1 MNFDLS
7 RPVYF
12 YEYGRPIK
20 NKLHLDVS
28 QSSYKKALEYV
39 ILKEQENKEFMEKTL
54 EYHKNCKSRANEII
68 QTKTNEQK
76 NIECEGGNVVCYK
89 IEDLV
94 KIIKNLE
101 NQLLRTHH

>member
-20 NKLHLDVS
+20 SKLHLDVS
-28 QSSYKKALEYV
+28 HSSYKKALDYV
-39 ILKEQENKEFMEKTL
+39 IIKEQKNKEFMESTL

-68 QTKTNEQK
+68 QTKTKEQK
-76 NIECEGGNVVCYK
+76 NIEIEGKTELHDK
-89 IEDLV
+89 IEDLL
-94 KIIKNLE
+94 KIVKNLE
-101 NQLLRTHH
+101 NQLLKTHH